1 MFMIIDDGRCEYM
14 ESHINIKTSYYHNI
28 TFDGLFS
35 LFIYVEYRNIMLHKH
50 DMVDDNMD
58 TIMILLHDHRECP
71 LVIKH

>member
-1 MFMIIDDGRCEYM
+1 MIIDDGRCEYM
-14 ESHINIKTSYYHNI
+14 ESHINIWIKTSYYHNI
-28 TFDGLFS
+28 TFDG